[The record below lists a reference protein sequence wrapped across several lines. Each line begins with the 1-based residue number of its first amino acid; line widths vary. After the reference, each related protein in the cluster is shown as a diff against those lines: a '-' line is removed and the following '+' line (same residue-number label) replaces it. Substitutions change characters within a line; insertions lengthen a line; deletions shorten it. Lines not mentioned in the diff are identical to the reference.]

1 MARRPMQYK
10 IYKGVTGK
18 FGALRLNLKPAP
30 EDDSNHEEKPGCV
43 FIEMAPATGPNQ
55 YDWENGK
62 IVMALSIT
70 DIPKI
75 IAYLTAPKHEMFEKD
90 GKLKLFHDKGAGTS
104 NKGQETK
111 VLEINKEDGRTN
123 FFVSMYANEK
133 GVEKKATCTVAP
145 DEALAIRT
153 LLTAAIPRILA
164 W

>member
-30 EDDSNHEEKPGCV
+30 EEDDNRDEKPGCV
-43 FIEMAPATGPNQ
+43 FIEMAPAIGQNQ

-70 DIPKI
+70 DIPKV
-75 IAYLTAPKHEMFEKD
+75 IAYLTQPGHEMFKE
-90 GKLKLFHDKGAGTS
+90 GRLKIFHDKGAGTA
-104 NKGQETK
+104 NKGQEVKT
-111 VLEINKEDGRTN
+111 LEVYKEEGRTN
-123 FFVSMYANEK
+123 FFVSMYANER
-133 GVEKKATCTVAP
+133 GVEKKASCPISP
-145 DEALAIRT
+145 DEAIAIRT
-153 LLTAAIPRILA
+153 LLTTAIPKILA